1 MIPPFCGICLIP
13 DSVVVPVNVCRVA
26 VLRGA
31 DRVMAKGGEEDG
43 RIGRE
48 GHYRVP
54 RTFCV
59 VAGEWDGASSA
70 VRRLVSARVRER
82 QRPSQQLSGQSTWRG
97 SLSAPLLS
105 LRRVLSPHGERQSQN
120 HLAEDREG
128 ESHDGQR
135 RGHSSLLIRTHLQT
149 AAEGWR
155 MKRLVPRLH
164 PPPLSLSVSFLLSP
178 SPSWLWRP
186 FERTKASSFAFI
198 PRG

>member
-1 MIPPFCGICLIP
+1 M
-13 DSVVVPVNVCRVA
+13 
-26 VLRGA
+26 
-31 DRVMAKGGEEDG
+31 
-43 RIGRE
+43 
-48 GHYRVP
+48 P

-155 MKRLVPRLH
+155 MKKQGGLVPRLH
-164 PPPLSLSVSFLLSP
+164 PLLYLSP
-178 SPSWLWRP
+178 SLFSFLPVRLGFGGPSN
-186 FERTKASSFAFI
+186 ERKPLPSPLFPEADRKFLPLPRSFMGEESSPPHSFS
-198 PRG
+198 R

>member
-31 DRVMAKGGEEDG
+31 DRVMAKGGRRTDREGG
-43 RIGRE
+43 RDTIACQGPFAWWHGRE
-48 GHYRVP
+48 
-54 RTFCV
+54 
-59 VAGEWDGASSA
+59 DGASSA
-70 VRRLVSARVRER
+70 VWRLVSARVRER

-97 SLSAPLLS
+97 SLSAPLPS
-105 LRRVLSPHGERQSQN
+105 LRRVLSPHGQRQSQN

-128 ESHDGQR
+128 ESHDGQK

-178 SPSWLWRP
+178 CPSWLWRP